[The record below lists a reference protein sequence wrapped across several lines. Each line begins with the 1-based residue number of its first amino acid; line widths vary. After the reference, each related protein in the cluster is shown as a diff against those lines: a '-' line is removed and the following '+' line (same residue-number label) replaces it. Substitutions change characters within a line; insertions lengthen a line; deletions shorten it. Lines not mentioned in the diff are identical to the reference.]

1 MANILTNICRNDG
14 TSASRANDAT
24 ELSESRFITF
34 DAVVT
39 DAVDAITSSAY
50 EIGEDHPNYTSLNLA
65 SINCN
70 PHSGT
75 EWFFELTYTDNQTRS
90 SSSATPA
97 EFKAL
102 INYGSWSFQRV
113 VEKDKRPAGV
123 GTEGADIQNTAGEKF
138 DPPPLETITYP
149 TISVTVRENTPNI
162 SFVEDVGSINDAS
175 IDIVGVTIPQYCG
188 MLADYKI
195 EPVTDPITG
204 VVRYNNT
211 FTFQLNFNKD
221 QETGATTIGFMTQVA
236 NVGLN
241 ELLSG
246 ESITQQILDNNQ
258 EPVNTPQFLT
268 GGALADKGEVSRV
281 ANYLTYVINDL
292 IDFSAFGL
300 PTTYPS
306 Y

>member
-1 MANILTNICRNDG
+1 MANVLTNICRNDG
-14 TSASRANDAT
+14 TNASRANDAT
-24 ELSESRFITF
+24 ELNESRYITF
-34 DAVVT
+34 DAVVN
-39 DAVDAITSSAY
+39 DAVDAITSSGY
-50 EIGEDHPNYTSLNLA
+50 TIGQNHPNYTSLKLRGI
-65 SINCN
+65 SCD
-70 PHSGT
+70 PVSGA
-75 EWFFELTYTDNQTRS
+75 EWMFTLNWNDNQTIS

-97 EFKAL
+97 QFKAL
-102 INYGSWSFQRV
+102 IDYGSWSYQRV
-113 VEKDKRPAGV
+113 VEVDKSNPLII
-123 GTEGADIQNTAGEKF
+123 IQNSAGEKF

-162 SFVEDVGSINDAS
+162 NFIEDVGSINDAS
-175 IDIVGVTIPQYCG
+175 IDIVGVTIPAFCG

-195 EPVTDPITG
+195 SPVTDPTTG

-221 QETGATTIGFMTQVA
+221 QSNSAVTIGFQSQIA

-246 ESITQQILDNNQ
+246 ETKTQQILDNNL

-268 GGALADKGEVSRV
+268 GGALANKGEVSRS

-292 IDFSAFGL
+292 VDFSTFGL

>member
-1 MANILTNICRNDG
+1 MANQLTDQCRNDG

-24 ELSESRFITF
+24 QLSESHFITF
-34 DAVVT
+34 DVVVN
-39 DAVDAITSSAY
+39 DAVDAINSSSY
-50 EIGEDHPNYTSLNLA
+50 SIGMNHPNYTSMKLEG
-65 SINCN
+65 INAT

-75 EWFFELTYTDNQTRS
+75 EWFFEITWTDNQTRS

-97 EFKAL
+97 QFKAL
-102 INYGSWSFQRV
+102 IDYGSWSYQRV
-113 VEKDKRPAGV
+113 VEVDKSNPLKI
-123 GTEGADIQNTAGEKF
+123 IQNSAGEKF

-162 SFVEDVGSINDAS
+162 NFIEDVGSINSVA
-175 IDIVGVTIPQYCG
+175 IDIVGVTIPLYCG

-195 EPVTDPITG
+195 SPVTDPVTG

-221 QETGATTIGFMTQVA
+221 QSNSAVTIGFQSQIA

-246 ESITQQILDNNQ
+246 EAKTQQILDNNQ

-268 GGALADKGEVSRV
+268 GGALANKGEVSRS

-292 IDFSAFGL
+292 VDFSTFGL

>member
-1 MANILTNICRNDG
+1 MAIQLTDQCRNDG

-24 ELSESRFITF
+24 QLSESHFITF
-34 DAVVT
+34 DVVVN
-39 DAVDAITSSAY
+39 DAVDAINSSSY
-50 EIGEDHPNYTSLNLA
+50 SIGMNHPNYTSMKLEG
-65 SINCN
+65 INAT

-75 EWFFELTYTDNQTRS
+75 EWFFEITWTDNQTRS

-97 EFKAL
+97 QFKAL
-102 INYGSWSFQRV
+102 IDYGSWSFQRV
-113 VEKDKRPAGV
+113 VEVDKDSG
-123 GTEGADIQNTAGEKF
+123 DIIQNTAGEKF

-162 SFVEDVGSINDAS
+162 NFIEDVVSINDAS
-175 IDIVGVTIPQYCG
+175 IDIVGVTVPAFCG

-195 EPVTDPITG
+195 SPVTDPVTG

-211 FTFQLNFNKD
+211 FTFQLNFNKE
-221 QETGATTIGFMTQVA
+221 QKPAVPPAATIGFKTQIA

-241 ELLSG
+241 EIIG
-246 ESITQQILDNNQ
+246 GAGDPQQIQDGNQ
-258 EPVNTPQFLT
+258 QPVNTPQFLDIN
-268 GGALADKGEVSRV
+268 GAVNRDP
-281 ANYLTYVINDL
+281 NYLTYVVNDV
-292 IDFSAFGL
+292 IDFSTFGL

>member
-1 MANILTNICRNDG
+1 MANVLTSQCRNEG
-14 TSASRANDAT
+14 MSASRANDAT
-24 ELSESRFITF
+24 ELSESYFITF

-39 DAVDAITSSAY
+39 DAVDAINSSGY
-50 EIGEDHPNYTSLNLA
+50 EIGQKHPNYTSMNLA
-65 SINCN
+65 AVNCV
-70 PHSGT
+70 PHTGT
-75 EWFFELTYTDNQTRS
+75 EWFFELSWTDNQTRS

-102 INYGSWSFQRV
+102 ITYGSWSFQRV
-113 VEKDKRPAGV
+113 VEVDKTNPL
-123 GTEGADIQNTAGEKF
+123 TIIQNSAGEKF

-162 SFVEDVGSINDAS
+162 NFVEDVGSVNSVS
-175 IDIVGVTIPQYCG
+175 IDIVGVTIPPYCG

-195 EPVTDPITG
+195 EPVTDPETG

-221 QETGATTIGFMTQVA
+221 QENDAVTIGFKTQIA

-241 ELLSG
+241 ELNNLA
-246 ESITQQILDNNQ
+246 TVPQKILDDNQ
-258 EPVNTPQFLT
+258 EPVNTAQFLDPVT
-268 GGALADKGEVSRV
+268 GAVSRTP
-281 ANYLTYVINDL
+281 NYLTYVVNDV
-292 IDFSAFGL
+292 IPFATFGL

>member
-113 VEKDKRPAGV
+113 VEVDKTNPL
-123 GTEGADIQNTAGEKF
+123 TIIQNSAGEKF

-162 SFVEDVGSINDAS
+162 NFVEDVGSINDAL
-175 IDIVGVTIPQYCG
+175 IDIVGVTIPPYCG

-195 EPVTDPITG
+195 EPVTDPETG

-221 QETGATTIGFMTQVA
+221 QSNSASTIGF
-236 NVGLN
+236 
-241 ELLSG
+241 
-246 ESITQQILDNNQ
+246 
-258 EPVNTPQFLT
+258 
-268 GGALADKGEVSRV
+268 
-281 ANYLTYVINDL
+281 
-292 IDFSAFGL
+292 
-300 PTTYPS
+300 
-306 Y
+306 